1 MNASIDFIGDI
12 HGHYD
17 ELVVLL
23 KKLGYEE
30 RGGAFRYP
38 GDERT
43 VVFLGDYIDRGSQVR
58 ETVNLV
64 RAMRDAGL
72 SDEIITSMLQKHWDL
87 RQSEAASFIDWAH
100 SRVPEK
106 LQMTSPA
113 AVAPVR

>member
-1 MNASIDFIGDI
+1 MITTKKSFGLSLQDFGMNILQGVRNNIAE
-12 HGHYD
+12 HED
-17 ELVVLL
+17 EACF
-23 KKLGYEE
+23 YE
-30 RGGAFRYP
+30 RQNNIA
-38 GDERT
+38 T
-43 VVFLGDYIDRGSQVR
+43 AAV
-58 ETVNLV
+58 
-64 RAMRDAGL
+64 AMCDAGL